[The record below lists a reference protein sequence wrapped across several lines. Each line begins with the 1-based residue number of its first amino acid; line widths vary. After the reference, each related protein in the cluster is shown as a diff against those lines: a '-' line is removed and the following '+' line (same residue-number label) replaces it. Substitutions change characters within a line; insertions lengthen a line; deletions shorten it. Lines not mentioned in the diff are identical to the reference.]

1 MNRDK
6 IKIRMIYIYILWILS
21 IVYNLEILESFQII
35 KGKGKFNILCQSLK
49 IIEIVYFSEM

>member
-35 KGKGKFNILCQSLK
+35 KGKGKFNILRQSLK